1 MIVMKQII
9 AALALLI
16 TNTVNAQ
23 VQIITAVDT
32 SLYVG
37 IDNPV
42 TIRSA
47 TIPLKELTSRTSNGS
62 ISGKDGNYVIKCSK
76 AGPAVLLDVVHR
88 NKVVASKMINV
99 HLITD
104 PVVYPLGE
112 KLFTDTFISK
122 KNLSTIQSLVVKLN
136 YPLANFSVVSFT
148 TEIIRNGKSTGT
160 LQNSG
165 RNLSVDSRTFL
176 NMTVPGDEVIFDAIG
191 IETANSGRKFVPAVK
206 LRITE

>member
-1 MIVMKQII
+1 MKKII
-9 AALALLI
+9 TGLSFLI
-16 TNTVNAQ
+16 MHPAIAQ

-47 TIPLKELTSRTSNGS
+47 TIPLKELTLRTGNGS
-62 ISGKDGNYVIKCSK
+62 ISGKDGNYIIKCSK
-76 AGPAVLLDVVHR
+76 AGPAVLLDVVYR
-88 NKVVASKMINV
+88 NKVVASKKINV
-99 HLITD
+99 HRITD

-122 KNLSTIQSLVVKLN
+122 KNLGSIKSLVVKLN

-148 TEIIRNGKSTGT
+148 TEIIHNGKSTGT

-165 RNLSVDSRTFL
+165 RNLSVESKTFL
-176 NMTVPGDEVIFDAIG
+176 DMAVPGDEVIFDAIG
-191 IETANSGRKFVPAVK
+191 IETAGSGRKFVPAVK